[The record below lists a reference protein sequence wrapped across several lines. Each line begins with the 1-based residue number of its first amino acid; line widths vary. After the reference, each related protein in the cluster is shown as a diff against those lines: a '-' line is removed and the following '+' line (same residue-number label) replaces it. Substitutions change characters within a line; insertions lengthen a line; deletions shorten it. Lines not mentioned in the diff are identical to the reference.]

1 MMGFVSY
8 LSNENIPAPAI
19 SWGQIVDGLMLALR
33 RRQRWTRI
41 LGVMLVTVCLLVVNS
56 AVAATKKT
64 PSVETP
70 SQTIFVASNGW
81 HSAIF
86 LPRENVLPGVL
97 PLINDFPEAAYIG
110 FGWGDAEYFPAR
122 DPGFTTLLS
131 AALLPTPSVLHVTG
145 LRQTPREAY
154 PNDQIVTLKITRS
167 GYSKLMAFIA
177 NSFVHN
183 MPHNMKPIGPGLD
196 PYSKFFR
203 AKGEFHLFNTC
214 NSWTARGLA
223 AAGVAIDA
231 DGVIRAEDLMSQ
243 IQVLSTP

>member
-1 MMGFVSY
+1 MMGLKSY
-8 LSNENIPAPAI
+8 LSNENTPAPAV
-19 SWGQIVDGLMLALR
+19 SWGQIVDGLILAFR
-33 RRQRWTRI
+33 RRQIRI
-41 LGVMLVTVCLLVVNS
+41 RIFGIVLVMACLIAADA
-56 AVAATKKT
+56 AVAATKNVYRVGT
-64 PSVETP
+64 LSE
-70 SQTIFVASNGW
+70 TIFVASNGW

-86 LPRENVLPGVL
+86 LPRERIVPGVL
-97 PLINDFPEAAYIG
+97 PLIDDFPEAAYIG

-167 GYSKLMAFIA
+167 GYSKLMAYIA
-177 NSFVHN
+177 DSFVHT
-183 MPHNMKPIGPGLD
+183 MPHNMKPIAPGLD
-196 PYSKFFR
+196 PHSRFYR

-214 NSWTARGLA
+214 NSWTAQGLV
-223 AAGVAIDA
+223 AAGVPIDA

-243 IQVLSTP
+243 IQSLSTP